1 MNEYLG
7 LQAPSLAWDPPP
19 TQKLSPKAVVFSVTT
34 PQSTVTIDSTYFI
47 NPKKR
52 HPMSVMQEFKEFA
65 IKGNVIDLAVGVII
79 GAAFGKI
86 VDSVVT
92 DLIMPII
99 GAVVGKLDFSSLFLV
114 LGEVPLG
121 VARTLDGLKK
131 AGVPVLAYGNFIT
144 VAVNFAILAFIIF
157 FMVKQINRLK
167 KAQVQAPALAAVTPE
182 DVLLLR
188 EIRDSLKRD

>member
-1 MNEYLG
+1 MG
-7 LQAPSLAWDPPP
+7 
-19 TQKLSPKAVVFSVTT
+19 
-34 PQSTVTIDSTYFI
+34 
-47 NPKKR
+47 
-52 HPMSVMQEFKEFA
+52 VMQEFKEFA